1 VTKRLLL
8 AVNTAYLLC
17 AQTAAAQAASNQ
29 DAAADI
35 IRHSVDRDA
44 YNFERFKNYT
54 FLERMEERRY
64 GRNGGLS
71 SKEIETYE
79 FMVLG
84 DRPYGRLVERDDK
97 PLSAKEARK
106 EQEKLDKEQSKRQ
119 RESASDKAKED
130 KDRAEQRA
138 YLREIPE
145 AFNLTV
151 LGTEQIGGRPVWVI
165 GAQPKR
171 GYKPKLKRAELLTKL
186 RGKIWVDQ
194 ADYQWVKAEVEV
206 IDPISFGL
214 GLLRLAPG
222 AVLKFE
228 QVRVNEEVWL
238 PSHIGIRADA
248 RVAYLRKLRE
258 ELDITYRDYKK
269 FQADSRIVE

>member
-1 VTKRLLL
+1 VTKWLLL
-8 AVNTAYLLC
+8 AVHTAWVLC
-17 AQTAAAQAASNQ
+17 GQAPP
-29 DAAADI
+29 DAAEI

-54 FLERMEERRY
+54 FLERSEERRY

-97 PLSAKEARK
+97 PLSAKETRK

-145 AFNLTV
+145 AFNLTIQ
-151 LGTEQIGGRPVWVI
+151 GTEQIGGRPVWVI

-214 GLLRLAPG
+214 GLLRRQPDFFVHADL
-222 AVLKFE
+222 LE
-228 QVRVNEEVWL
+228 LEVWL

>member
-1 VTKRLLL
+1 MTRALFL
-8 AVNTAYLLC
+8 ALNAVFLLC
-17 AQTAAAQAASNQ
+17 AQ
-29 DAAADI
+29 DATDI

-54 FLERMEERRY
+54 FLERVEERRY
-64 GRNGGLS
+64 GRSGNLS
-71 SKEIETYE
+71 SKEIQTFE

-84 DRPYGRLVERDDK
+84 GQPYGRLVERDDK
-97 PLSAKEARK
+97 ALPEKEVRK
-106 EQEKLDKEQSKRQ
+106 EQEKLDREQAKRQ
-119 RESASDKAKED
+119 RESASDKVKQEQ
-130 KDRAEQRA
+130 DRVEQRR
-138 YLREIPE
+138 YLREVPE
-145 AFNLTV
+145 AFNLTL
-151 LGTEQIGGRPVWVI
+151 LGSEQIGGRPVWII
-165 GAQPKR
+165 GAQPKP

-206 IDPISFGL
+206 IDTISFGF
-214 GLLRLAPG
+214 GLLRLASG
-222 AVLKFE
+222 SVLNFE
-228 QVRVNEEVWL
+228 QVRVNDEVWL
-238 PSHIGIRADA
+238 PARIAIRADA